1 MSRITKYKHEIMW
14 WMSRLTIML
23 TSLFLSF
30 TLASSAYAADAGIQ
44 MGAGGNL
51 VFEPNE
57 VTVNVGDTVTFT
69 NGDLPPHNIVFL
81 DHSELS
87 HSDLAFMSGEQFP
100 VTFTEPGDYEFQCDP
115 HAGAGMKGVIHVQ

>member
-1 MSRITKYKHEIMW
+1 MKTITQYKHEIMW

-30 TLASSAYAADAGIQ
+30 TLASSAYAADIQ

-57 VTVNVGDTVTFT
+57 VTINSGETVTFT

-81 DHSELS
+81 DHPELS

-100 VTFTEPGDYEFQCDP
+100 VTFDKVGDYEFQCEP
-115 HAGAGMKGVIHVQ
+115 HAGAGMKGVVHVK

>member
-1 MSRITKYKHEIMW
+1 MKNNDLKHEIMW
-14 WMSRLTIML
+14 WMSRLTIMM

-30 TLASSAYAADAGIQ
+30 TLAAQAYAADIQ

-57 VTVNVGDTVTFT
+57 VTINSGETVTFT
-69 NGDLPPHNIVFL
+69 NGDLPPHNIIFAG
-81 DHSELS
+81 HEELS
-87 HSDLAFMSGEQFP
+87 HPDLAFMSGEQFP